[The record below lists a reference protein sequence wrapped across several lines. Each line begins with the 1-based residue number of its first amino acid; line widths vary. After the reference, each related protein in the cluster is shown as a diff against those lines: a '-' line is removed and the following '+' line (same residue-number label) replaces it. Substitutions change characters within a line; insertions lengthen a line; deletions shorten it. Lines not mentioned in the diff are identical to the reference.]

1 MKKDR
6 LAYKAKENAAKP
18 SLVSDDVLETANF
31 TFAKTMTEREG
42 DSGQLLLAKRRTD
55 HSEQYLVK
63 HAFTDCA
70 ANEFVYTK
78 LVQAMDYH
86 MPDAKLFQLSPGE
99 KRTCFKTEYII
110 GTKYLN
116 VIDMCPDFD
125 VIRSMAQN
133 WQDFFGFRALYTMLL
148 EGDGMEVLLAD
159 DGCIYRVDTSDA
171 FTCNNRILDNAGVDR
186 LIQGVNL
193 NTAIKNMLFSKNY
206 DRLWNNASFTTLRE
220 SHAASC
226 ALPRACLS
234 ESYLPSDIGGLRRTG
249 KTAFPLRQ
257 LALST
262 LLRTCESD
270 ALPCKPFIFRT
281 PFRLLPG
288 SIFMRKMPL
297 GLRFTRRLRTQAGRI
312 SYN

>member
-1 MKKDR
+1 MEFSDCKMSRIKNMMKKDR

-206 DRLWNNASFTTLRE
+206 DRLWNNASFNSDLQCCMDKYGNEYRDLYLKPFSQIQDIPDIYIDGFLNTLCYFYPDYIGDYYKLFI
-220 SHAASC
+220 HALQNAAS
-226 ALPRACLS
+226 
-234 ESYLPSDIGGLRRTG
+234 EYLRN
-249 KTAFPLRQ
+249 
-257 LALST
+257 
-262 LLRTCESD
+262 
-270 ALPCKPFIFRT
+270 
-281 PFRLLPG
+281 
-288 SIFMRKMPL
+288 SI
-297 GLRFTRRLRTQAGRI
+297 
-312 SYN
+312 